1 LCVADHRDLIG
12 EKLRKDSSSRKI
24 GALFFNLEVLA
35 NINEEL
41 LKVRNPLQYLL
52 RVIRKK
58 HQSYMKWIAK
68 TFKSFGATFTIKLN
82 IEIGGIGMW
91 DRGIFL

>member
-1 LCVADHRDLIG
+1 LFVAVSRDLIG

-52 RVIRKK
+52 GVIRK
-58 HQSYMKWIAK
+58 SI
-68 TFKSFGATFTIKLN
+68 SP
-82 IEIGGIGMW
+82 IGLHG
-91 DRGIFL
+91 

>member
-1 LCVADHRDLIG
+1 LCVAVHRDLIG

-41 LKVRNPLQYLL
+41 LKVSNPSAS
-52 RVIRKK
+52 VPAEGNIKK
-58 HQSYMKWIAK
+58 HESYW
-68 TFKSFGATFTIKLN
+68 TG
-82 IEIGGIGMW
+82 
-91 DRGIFL
+91 

>member
-1 LCVADHRDLIG
+1 LRVAVHRDLIG

-41 LKVRNPLQYLL
+41 LKVSNPSASILC
-52 RVIRKK
+52 
-58 HQSYMKWIAK
+58 W
-68 TFKSFGATFTIKLN
+68 G
-82 IEIGGIGMW
+82 
-91 DRGIFL
+91 